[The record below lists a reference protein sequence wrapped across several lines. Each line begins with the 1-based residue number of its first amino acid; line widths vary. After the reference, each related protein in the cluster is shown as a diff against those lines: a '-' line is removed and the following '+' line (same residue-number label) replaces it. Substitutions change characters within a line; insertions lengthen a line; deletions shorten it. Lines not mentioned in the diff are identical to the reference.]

1 MEIYE
6 KMKEDYLI
14 ENKIIKP
21 RNEWVTFK
29 MNMNENAFD
38 KLNLY
43 KNQVDDQEVKEPK
56 NILEERLKA
65 EKELRLKAERNLKQ
79 CKKEILDE
87 RRYFLEEQLES

>member
-43 KNQVDDQEVKEPK
+43 KNQVDD
-56 NILEERLKA
+56 
-65 EKELRLKAERNLKQ
+65 
-79 CKKEILDE
+79 
-87 RRYFLEEQLES
+87 